1 MAPGGRSPR
10 AQLWRAVG
18 IHGQLQQYRQRPSYA
33 DRDGRRVCSHAAGGS
48 GGESRVAWLR
58 RLALARAHRP
68 QGAPGRGQSLPAM
81 GGTIVQRFADWM
93 TIGWRVEGRTGCGT
107 WAVFSIV
114 SRIQLQCFQSGIR
127 PAGSQRLRTAIW
139 FTSAIRRSAHRGF
152 RAQIELSHPREVQ
165 LWRARLARDRL
176 RAHAR
181 YSDELRRAQ
190 TISDDLTHATQTLLN
205 PRLTVISPSS
215 QTITQG

>member
-81 GGTIVQRFADWM
+81 GGTIVQRFAGLDDDWVACRGANGM
-93 TIGWRVEGRTGCGT
+93 WHLGSIFNCVAYTIT
-107 WAVFSIV
+107 VFSV
-114 SRIQLQCFQSGIR
+114 VFAPPVRN
-127 PAGSQRLRTAIW
+127 LRTAIW

-165 LWRARLARDRL
+165 LWRARLARDTQTS
-176 RAHAR
+176 
-181 YSDELRRAQ
+181 SDELRRAQ
-190 TISDDLTHATQTLLN
+190 TISRTLL
-205 PRLTVISPSS
+205 RRCSTL
-215 QTITQG
+215 G

>member
-1 MAPGGRSPR
+1 MWH
-10 AQLWRAVG
+10 L
-18 IHGQLQQYRQRPSYA
+18 
-33 DRDGRRVCSHAAGGS
+33 GS
-48 GGESRVAWLR
+48 IFNCVAY
-58 RLALARAHRP
+58 
-68 QGAPGRGQSLPAM
+68 SI
-81 GGTIVQRFADWM
+81 T
-93 TIGWRVEGRTGCGT
+93 
-107 WAVFSIV
+107 VFSV
-114 SRIQLQCFQSGIR
+114 VFAPPVRN
-127 PAGSQRLRTAIW
+127 LRTAIW
-139 FTSAIRRSAHRGF
+139 FTAIRRSAHRGF

>member
-81 GGTIVQRFADWM
+81 GGTIVQRFAGLDDDWVACRGANGNGM
-93 TIGWRVEGRTGCGT
+93 WHLGSIFNCVAYTIT
-107 WAVFSIV
+107 VFSVGYSPRRFATPSHSHLVHISHTPERTQRFPRANRAFAPARGTAV
-114 SRIQLQCFQSGIR
+114 AREISARSTPRSRTL
-127 PAGSQRLRTAIW
+127 LRRAQ
-139 FTSAIRRSAHRGF
+139 TSSDDLRRS
-152 RAQIELSHPREVQ
+152 
-165 LWRARLARDRL
+165 
-176 RAHAR
+176 HAR
-181 YSDELRRAQ
+181 YSDAAQ
-190 TISDDLTHATQTLLN
+190 
-205 PRLTVISPSS
+205 P
-215 QTITQG
+215 

>member
-1 MAPGGRSPR
+1 MALGQYF
-10 AQLWRAVG
+10 QLC
-18 IHGQLQQYRQRPSYA
+18 
-33 DRDGRRVCSHAAGGS
+33 RVYNYSVF
-48 GGESRVAWLR
+48 SRVFAPPVR
-58 RLALARAHRP
+58 NAFAQPSGSHQPYAGAHTR
-68 QGAPGRGQSLPAM
+68 
-81 GGTIVQRFADWM
+81 
-93 TIGWRVEGRTGCGT
+93 
-107 WAVFSIV
+107 
-114 SRIQLQCFQSGIR
+114 
-127 PAGSQRLRTAIW
+127 
-139 FTSAIRRSAHRGF
+139 HRGF

>member
-81 GGTIVQRFADWM
+81 GGTIVQRFAGLDDDWVACRGANGM
-93 TIGWRVEGRTGCGT
+93 WHLGSIFNCVAYTIT
-107 WAVFSIV
+107 VFSV
-114 SRIQLQCFQSGIR
+114 VFAPPVRN
-127 PAGSQRLRTAIW
+127 LRTAIW